1 MQHKWFK
8 MTLRYLSYVFWQ
20 TQHDSTVKTQIAGTA
35 DLASTSSNLIREMLY
50 LFLHTRIIDGHL
62 QDQNSRTSRSNKV
75 VKWSSHKVSQS
86 QHHEVTK
93 IVTLLQVQVCDAS
106 QSWHSHAAT
115 PAIETTPTIWLHPA
129 SQTNQQNNF
138 VPWGVQSCLLICKY
152 MYWHVLAY
160 V

>member
-1 MQHKWFK
+1 MCFGRLNMTRPWKHKLLEQLTWPPH
-8 MTLRYLSYVFWQ
+8 LQ
-20 TQHDSTVKTQIAGTA
+20 TSIGRCSICFFTQE
-35 DLASTSSNLIREMLY
+35 S
-50 LFLHTRIIDGHL
+50 FRIIGGHL
-62 QDQNSRTSRSNKV
+62 KDQNSRTSRSNKV

-129 SQTNQQNNF
+129 SQTNQQNNL

-152 MYWHVLAY
+152 MYWHVVAY